1 MRRTHGY
8 LSLLLVSATL
18 SVSGCGAWSSG
29 AEPVPS
35 APHELNEGSL
45 SALSGEQ
52 SAAASELT
60 NELGED
66 PRFGSVALNAATGGL
81 VLYWHGDPPDQV
93 LASVRDSHPEVPVE
107 VRGVELLPGDLRA
120 AARAILETESDA
132 GVGATYVRPDGTGI
146 TVQVHLDQVTEDLN
160 EMAARLSSQV
170 GFPVDVEGGAPVPA
184 EG

>member
-1 MRRTHGY
+1 MAPDNRAPQWASRVLQDAHCWAHRVNDGRHLRGIVMRRTHGY

-18 SVSGCGAWSSG
+18 GVAGCGAWSSG

-35 APHELNEGSL
+35 APHEFNEGSP

-107 VRGVELLPGDLRA
+107 VRGVEPVSYTHLRA
-120 AARAILETESDA
+120 HET
-132 GVGATYVRPDGTGI
+132 
-146 TVQVHLDQVTEDLN
+146 
-160 EMAARLSSQV
+160 
-170 GFPVDVEGGAPVPA
+170 
-184 EG
+184 